1 MRKMIIIGF
10 VFSLVFS
17 SCMSRDLTA
26 VTTKNA
32 GTEVYYVT
40 IPEEDKDLKVVMFT
54 NDESDLRECYV
65 SDNETL
71 TLLLGDDTVSFY
83 TTSNE

>member
-17 SCMSRDLTA
+17 SCMNRDVDLINLEKDTDI
-26 VTTKNA
+26 
-32 GTEVYYVT
+32 YYVT

-54 NDESDLRECYV
+54 NDEIDLRECYV
-65 SDNETL
+65 SDDETV
-71 TLLLGDDTVSFY
+71 TVLLGDDTVSFY
-83 TTSNE
+83 TTSIE